1 MLEPKATIV
10 AIAHQLGLSKTTV
23 SDALNGTGRVSPA
36 TVARV
41 RDAAEEAGYVVNRAA
56 RALRQKRA
64 GAVGIHLPAGSRELD
79 FYMQFTFGVSDVV
92 GEADLDLSLL
102 HRGRGE
108 ERGFH
113 LDGALVLDPTP
124 EDPVL
129 AALLR
134 ARVPVVTVGRHRGA
148 GAEQVA
154 GMIRARHEELQ
165 REALATL
172 PPRGRRRPVFLG
184 IDEGLPAS
192 WALEARAA
200 YEAWCQEHDV
210 EPWVVEVSPE
220 LRIPELSDLIGSV
233 VSDGADAIVC
243 CAQGYAAQSQS
254 ILQGLG
260 LEPGRDVD
268 LISLAGDELH
278 EVREPRITAVA
289 LEPRAYGTASADL
302 LLEVMARPQGSA
314 RIRNFD
320 GAHVVPAERSP
331 GEGSC

>member
-1 MLEPKATIV
+1 M
-10 AIAHQLGLSKTTV
+10 
-23 SDALNGTGRVSPA
+23 
-36 TVARV
+36 
-41 RDAAEEAGYVVNRAA
+41 
-56 RALRQKRA
+56 
-64 GAVGIHLPAGSRELD
+64 
-79 FYMQFTFGVSDVV
+79 
-92 GEADLDLSLL
+92 
-102 HRGRGE
+102 
-108 ERGFH
+108 
-113 LDGALVLDPTP
+113 LDPTP

-220 LRIPELSDLIGSV
+220 LRIPELSDLVGSV

-260 LEPGRDVD
+260 LEP
-268 LISLAGDELH
+268 AGTW
-278 EVREPRITAVA
+278 I
-289 LEPRAYGTASADL
+289 
-302 LLEVMARPQGSA
+302 
-314 RIRNFD
+314 
-320 GAHVVPAERSP
+320 
-331 GEGSC
+331 